1 MGFKTGLLL
10 GLGIGY
16 VLGSRGGGRAPAPA
30 GASGDL
36 VERGRRILDETA
48 RLASDALGR
57 VRDEL
62 ERRRGGDV
70 GWDRP

>member
-16 VLGSRGGGRAPAPA
+16 VLGSRGAERAPAPA
-30 GASGDL
+30 GPSSDL

-48 RLASDALGR
+48 RLASDAVDR
-57 VRDEL
+57 VREEL
-62 ERRRGGDV
+62 ARRQGGEV
-70 GWDRP
+70 G